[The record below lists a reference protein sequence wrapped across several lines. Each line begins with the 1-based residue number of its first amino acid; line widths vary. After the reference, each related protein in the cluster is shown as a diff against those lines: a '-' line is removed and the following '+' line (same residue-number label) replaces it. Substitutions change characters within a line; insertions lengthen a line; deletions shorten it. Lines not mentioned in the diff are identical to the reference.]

1 MAGGIKLR
9 GTAAII
15 KEFGKVL
22 HAIWIIFWNPLDK
35 IHQHVD
41 LCLRTGNRSEEILNQ
56 HRSDFVLPGA
66 VHVLLSFKCLMCVLF
81 FLFRFLMCL
90 RLCRL
95 VYRIPF
101 GTQRRC
107 GNRAKNTY
115 VSSFPQLLD
124 ASRVGNKRRNATL
137 RTHREGFICKSS
149 SYGALESVGKLPWM
163 PYDLRMCSYSF
174 HVKS

>member
-22 HAIWIIFWNPLDK
+22 HAIWIIFSNPLDK
-35 IHQHVD
+35 IHRQVD

-81 FLFRFLMCL
+81 FCFDFLC
-90 RLCRL
+90 
-95 VYRIPF
+95 V
-101 GTQRRC
+101 
-107 GNRAKNTY
+107 
-115 VSSFPQLLD
+115 
-124 ASRVGNKRRNATL
+124 
-137 RTHREGFICKSS
+137 
-149 SYGALESVGKLPWM
+149 
-163 PYDLRMCSYSF
+163 
-174 HVKS
+174 

>member
-1 MAGGIKLR
+1 MPSGSS
-9 GTAAII
+9 
-15 KEFGKVL
+15 FG
-22 HAIWIIFWNPLDK
+22 A
-35 IHQHVD
+35 
-41 LCLRTGNRSEEILNQ
+41 LRTRYTSMWICACGQETEVKRFWTSTVRTSSFQ
-56 HRSDFVLPGA
+56 APCMFSYPFK
-66 VHVLLSFKCLMCVLF
+66 LSYVRLI

-115 VSSFPQLLD
+115 VSSFPHLLD
-124 ASRVGNKRRNATL
+124 ASSVGNKRRNATL

-149 SYGALESVGKLPWM
+149 SYGALESVGKLPWT
-163 PYDLRMCSYSF
+163 PYDLRMCSYSL